1 MNPEVA
7 TGRDLDAIAAS
18 YGVLRL
24 PRETDANFRARLIAH
39 IAALHRREWGL

>member
-1 MNPEVA
+1 MNPELA

-24 PRETDANFRARLIAH
+24 PRESDADFRARLIAH
-39 IAALHRREWGL
+39 IRALHRKEWEL